1 MWMERLDVEEAEQQF
16 KLARK
21 ALEEEDFTT
30 ALTHLEK
37 ALELHDNPDWHSY
50 AGLRIA
56 LERGDYLVAEH
67 LCLASIEH
75 DEGNSAHYLNLGKV
89 YLAAGKKS
97 EALETLREGMAR
109 GGNENPGTALPTGKT
124 KSSGLQ
130 FPETDP
136 SPQQVPG
143 NYSPPACP
151 SAPRPPVSQSRSIRL
166 GGKAFP

>member
-109 GGNENPGTALPTGKT
+109 GRNERILALLFQLGKR
-124 KSSGLQ
+124 
-130 FPETDP
+130 
-136 SPQQVPG
+136 
-143 NYSPPACP
+143 N
-151 SAPRPPVSQSRSIRL
+151 PPVFSSLKRTHPLNKYL
-166 GGKAFP
+166 GIILHRRALRRRGLP